1 MIPTEINVSASVKIF
16 KNKISGSLAATVSA
30 DFVKVICMTLYLLT
44 RLVISLLVVYENGYS
59 YFLKLAG
66 WLFRILESF
75 HI

>member
-1 MIPTEINVSASVKIF
+1 MIPTEINVSASVKIL
-16 KNKISGSLAATVSA
+16 KNKISGSLATVSA
-30 DFVKVICMTLYLLT
+30 DFVKVIYMTLYLLT

-66 WLFRILESF
+66 WLLRILKSF

>member
-16 KNKISGSLAATVSA
+16 KNKISGSLATVSA